1 MCIRDSTHADA
12 KTAILSVGAP
22 TYIAVSAAEKATA
35 GGVPTD
41 AYVINGF
48 PLAGDFFEGIAAR
61 YTRVL
66 TLEDGLIGTPESG
79 VRGFAGLAATHL
91 QSAGVQMHHFG
102 IVDPGVAPSETF
114 LELWEHFGMTEAHL
128 LRVLLEKP

>member
-1 MCIRDSTHADA
+1 
-12 KTAILSVGAP
+12 
-22 TYIAVSAAEKATA
+22 
-35 GGVPTD
+35 
-41 AYVINGF
+41 
-48 PLAGDFFEGIAAR
+48 
-61 YTRVL
+61 
-66 TLEDGLIGTPESG
+66 